1 MNDSELKQ
9 RRLQAGSV
17 GNTDPE
23 IATTRAARPS
33 ARSNRNSNRLAWW
46 AIVARIAITM
56 LGLSICMSY
65 LITETAFWGHS
76 SKWTNWRNYIPRQ
89 KRVFTQL
96 ELAKHDGSNPSL
108 PLLLAIE
115 GDVYDVSSGWGFYG
129 PGSSYHLFAG
139 HDASRAFGTNCLS
152 RKDHVTHDTR
162 GLSEKELAGIKGW
175 HRYFDN
181 HQKYV
186 KLGVVQL
193 TPIDPEA
200 PIPPPCEDAK
210 PRPK

>member
-9 RRLQAGSV
+9 RRLQTGSV
-17 GNTDPE
+17 CNTDPE
-23 IATTRAARPS
+23 IAKTRAARPS

-175 HRYFDN
+175 HR
-181 HQKYV
+181 
-186 KLGVVQL
+186 
-193 TPIDPEA
+193 
-200 PIPPPCEDAK
+200 
-210 PRPK
+210 